1 MPLHPS
7 LLIVVIS
14 LRGQAAH
21 FSPDRLPEGPDSRLG
36 PDPQLLRQA
45 FEERGS
51 SVQAGDH
58 HGKKC
63 VVFEAGI
70 FPLGQRRGWTRRNAV
85 GGVRN
90 HEPPGTRQASPKVAD
105 VTLASDRPVPRSVN
119 SGLAWRLAWAGCQA
133 NTRAGVDRLSPSL
146 FFPLGAGLFL
156 LRWNC
161 SYLRLTF

>member
-21 FSPDRLPEGPDSRLG
+21 FSPDRLPKGPDSRLG

-45 FEERGS
+45 FEGQGS

-63 VVFEAGI
+63 AVFEAGI
-70 FPLGQRRGWTRRNAV
+70 FPFGQHRGWTGRSAV

-105 VTLASDRPVPRSVN
+105 VTLALARPVPRSVN
-119 SGLAWRLAWAGCQA
+119 FGLAWRVPGKHTGWSGLAESQPVFSTGCW
-133 NTRAGVDRLSPSL
+133 P
-146 FFPLGAGLFL
+146 FFAPVEL
-156 LRWNC
+156 L
-161 SYLRLTF
+161 

>member
-1 MPLHPS
+1 MVKCEVEKWAAEIPLHPS

-45 FEERGS
+45 FEGRGS

-63 VVFEAGI
+63 AVFEAGI
-70 FPLGQRRGWTRRNAV
+70 FPLGQRRGWTGRSAV

-90 HEPPGTRQASPKVAD
+90 H
-105 VTLASDRPVPRSVN
+105 
-119 SGLAWRLAWAGCQA
+119 
-133 NTRAGVDRLSPSL
+133 
-146 FFPLGAGLFL
+146 
-156 LRWNC
+156 
-161 SYLRLTF
+161 

>member
-7 LLIVVIS
+7 LFIVVIS

-45 FEERGS
+45 FEGQGS

-63 VVFEAGI
+63 AVFEAGI
-70 FPLGQRRGWTRRNAV
+70 FPLGQRRGWTGRIAV
-85 GGVRN
+85 GGSKNMNNKQIMQMSIYFNKENLRHPIQHLTDNPEVYRLMIFN
-90 HEPPGTRQASPKVAD
+90 VGF
-105 VTLASDRPVPRSVN
+105 TLS
-119 SGLAWRLAWAGCQA
+119 
-133 NTRAGVDRLSPSL
+133 
-146 FFPLGAGLFL
+146 
-156 LRWNC
+156 
-161 SYLRLTF
+161 

>member
-21 FSPDRLPEGPDSRLG
+21 FSLDRLPEGPDSRLG

-45 FEERGS
+45 FEGQGS

-63 VVFEAGI
+63 AVFEAGI
-70 FPLGQRRGWTRRNAV
+70 FPLGQHRGWTGRSAV

-90 HEPPGTRQASPKVAD
+90 HEPPGTRQASPKVCQFWAGLE
-105 VTLASDRPVPRSVN
+105 TNLGWVPGKHTGW
-119 SGLAWRLAWAGCQA
+119 SGLAESQPVFS
-133 NTRAGVDRLSPSL
+133 TRCWPL
-146 FFPLGAGLFL
+146 FAPVEL
-156 LRWNC
+156 L
-161 SYLRLTF
+161 